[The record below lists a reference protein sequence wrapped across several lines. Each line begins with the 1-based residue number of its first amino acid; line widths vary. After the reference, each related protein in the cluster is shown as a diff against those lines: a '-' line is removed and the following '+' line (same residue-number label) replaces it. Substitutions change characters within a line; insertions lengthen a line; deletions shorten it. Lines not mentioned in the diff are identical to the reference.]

1 MSSFDCY
8 SKPNPDHLVELAET
22 RAGYLPMRLSRD
34 VRSLARACASFRAMA

>member
-22 RAGYLPMRLSRD
+22 RAGHLRMRLSRD
-34 VRSLARACASFRAMA
+34 VRNLARAGALFRAMA